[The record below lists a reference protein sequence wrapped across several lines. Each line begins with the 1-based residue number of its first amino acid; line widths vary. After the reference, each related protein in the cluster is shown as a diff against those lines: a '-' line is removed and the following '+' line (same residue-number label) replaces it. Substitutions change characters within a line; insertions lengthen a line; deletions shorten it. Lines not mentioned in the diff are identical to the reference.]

1 MGIIA
6 IFPGLYAAYI
16 AFRRSPAVAFLDV
29 YLPVL
34 LLLPDYYRWVVP
46 ALPDPTFNQATI
58 LPIGFLYLS
67 REFRRWKFSLND
79 VLMLSF
85 AGCIGC
91 SEYVNTGYKEAQN
104 LMFDMFASVVLPYVL
119 AKGLIEPKGMR
130 VAFAK
135 RFVWLLF
142 VVSLISIFEFKMGMT
157 PWQIFMNRLFPGQGD
172 GWNTTFR
179 YGFARIAG
187 PYGHAILAGLIL
199 TVGFRIQRW
208 LEWSGHWEPR
218 FKKFQWLKFSKARL
232 ITLGITLGVVMTLV
246 RGPWMGGF
254 IGAVLT
260 AVGLSKNRKRML
272 VVMGVGLVAVGIPAG
287 SMFYSYDSVGR
298 ANAKSD
304 SQETAAYRF
313 ELIDKYISIA
323 MQKSALGWGRST
335 WPKVDG
341 MKSIDNYYLL
351 LALMHGMI
359 PDALLVVI
367 IFGTTF
373 RLVRFEMNL
382 PPPKIRGSSFGFT
395 LAGIF
400 MGFAITI
407 ATVYVG
413 LTALPVFAVVTGWAE
428 GYMLFGSASE
438 PLGQAGRPAAAGIA
452 PKFAFRRVV
461 A

>member
-6 IFPGLYAAYI
+6 IFPGLYSAYI
-16 AFRRSPAVAFLDV
+16 AYRRSPEIAFLNV

-58 LPIGFLYLS
+58 LPIGLLYLS

-79 VLMLSF
+79 FLVLGF

-91 SEYVNTGYKEAQN
+91 SEYLNTGYKEAQN
-104 LMFDMFASVVLPYVL
+104 LMFDMFASVVLPYIV
-119 AKGLIEPKGMR
+119 AKGIIEPRGRR

-142 VVSLISIFEFKMGMT
+142 VVSIISVFEFKMGMT
-157 PWQIFMNRLFPGQGD
+157 PWQLIMNRLFPGQGE
-172 GWNTTFR
+172 GWSTTFR

-199 TVGFRIQRW
+199 TIGFRIQRW

-218 FKKFQWLKFSKARL
+218 FRKFAWLKVPKARV

-246 RGPWMGGF
+246 RGPWMGGI
-254 IGAVLT
+254 IGAALT
-260 AVGLSKNRKRML
+260 AVGLSKNRKKML
-272 VVMGVGLVAVGIPAG
+272 VVMGVGLIAVGVPAG
-287 SMFYSYDSVGR
+287 SMFYSYASVGR
-298 ANAKSD
+298 INAKSD

-313 ELIDKYISIA
+313 ELIQKYLNIA
-323 MQKSALGWGRST
+323 EERSGLGWGRST

-359 PDALLVVI
+359 ADSLLIVI
-367 IFGTTF
+367 IFGTAI
-373 RLVRFEMNL
+373 RLVRFEMKL
-382 PPPKIRGSSFGFT
+382 APPNVRGSSFGFT

-400 MGFAITI
+400 IGFAITI

-413 LTALPVFAVVTGWAE
+413 LTALPVFAVITGWAE

-438 PLGQAGRPAAAGIA
+438 PVGQVGRTAAAGAA
-452 PKFAFRRVV
+452 PNFAFRRVV